1 MTRAMAREWARYGI
15 RVNSLLPGYIET
27 EINVRTPP
35 HHLSFLTATA
45 STCHSQSAFLNSD
58 FGRKF
63 VERLPRRRV
72 GAPSDLD
79 GPLLLLAGD
88 GGAFMTGS
96 SVLVDD
102 GQVFGL

>member
-1 MTRAMAREWARYGI
+1 MRVACDRA
-15 RVNSLLPGYIET
+15 LLGRRAPEG
-27 EINVRTPP
+27 
-35 HHLSFLTATA
+35 LTNTTA
-45 STCHSQSAFLNSD
+45 HVCSTFVPRQAAFLNSD
-58 FGRKF
+58 AGQRF
-63 VERLPRRRV
+63 VQRLPRRRV

-79 GPLLLLAGD
+79 GPLLLLAGE